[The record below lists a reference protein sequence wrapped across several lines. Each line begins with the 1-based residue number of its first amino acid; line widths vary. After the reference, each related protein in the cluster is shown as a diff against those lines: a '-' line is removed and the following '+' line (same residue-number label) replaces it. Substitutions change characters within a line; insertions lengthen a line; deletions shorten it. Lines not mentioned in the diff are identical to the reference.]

1 MSGYDI
7 SVADKIFFFSPLVL
21 DLRARW
27 QKFIFLKAWVPPSLP
42 LF

>member
-7 SVADKIFFFSPLVL
+7 SVADKNFFSPLVL